1 MNLSLSQLD
10 LPAAARPLL
19 SDAAWQAYPTG
30 RSPAAVRAAC
40 RDLAEDDLFAAPVRD
55 RDLAR
60 GAWAGLWLLHG
71 YWDESHSLSQSLDTP
86 EGSHWHAIMHRLEGD
101 YSNSKYWYRQVGPS
115 TVWGKIQQQLGR
127 AWSPTEFVDRCQRAD
142 RRTAASEQDALHHEA
157 RLEWQVLFTHC
168 WQQAQA
174 TPLAPIQ

>member
-1 MNLSLSQLD
+1 MSLSLSQLD
-10 LPAAARPLL
+10 FPAAARPLL

-30 RSPAAVRAAC
+30 RSADGVRAAC
-40 RDLAEDDLFAAPVRD
+40 RALAEDDLFATPVRD

-60 GAWAGLWLLHG
+60 AAWAGLWLLHG
-71 YWDESHSLSQSLDTP
+71 FWDESHSLSQSLDTP

-101 YSNSKYWYRQVGPS
+101 YSNSKYWYRQVGQAA
-115 TVWGKIQQQLGR
+115 VWDQIQQPLGR
-127 AWSPTEFVDRCQRAD
+127 DWSPTDFVDRCQRAG
-142 RRTAASEQDALHHEA
+142 RRTSASEHDELLREA

-168 WQQAQA
+168 WQQAQV